1 GNKNLT
7 PDGKYLYVNDK
18 GANTIGVINLQTG
31 FLERLISL
39 PFPFG
44 VHHIALDDTGKFL
57 YGTGEYSG
65 KMSKTEIATGRT
77 EVIDW
82 GPAPSAPDYLDVD
95 KKGRYVFSGNYYHS
109 TVGV

>member
-1 GNKNLT
+1 MCAG
-7 PDGKYLYVNDK
+7 
-18 GANTIGVINLQTG
+18 INLQSG

-44 VHHIALDDTGKFL
+44 VHHISLDDTGKFL
-57 YGTGEYSG
+57 YATGEYSG
-65 KMSKTEIATGRT
+65 KMAKIEIESGKT

-109 TVGV
+109 T